1 MKKIILSLLLL
12 IGLNY
17 ATAQDFSYGVITGVN
32 VYDIEIDG
40 PLIASDGRSGL
51 NIGGFAEYQL
61 NSSFGVRG
69 NLLYSNVK
77 ENDFGII
84 EGSTLT
90 PTYSEVNLKII
101 QLHALVR
108 YDLNKQYNKGFYLT
122 GGLRI
127 NYNLSA
133 KTGDKNLEEF
143 YNKAN
148 LGAMLGFGVNFA
160 KHFGLELIPE
170 VNLTNTI
177 NSNEN
182 KSRNF
187 GFYTNLTVNLE
198 SLFRK

>member
-1 MKKIILSLLLL
+1 MKIIILSLLMLT
-12 IGLNY
+12 GLNY

-108 YDLNKQYNKGFYLT
+108 YDLKEGWE
-122 GGLRI
+122 
-127 NYNLSA
+127 NY
-133 KTGDKNLEEF
+133 
-143 YNKAN
+143 
-148 LGAMLGFGVNFA
+148 
-160 KHFGLELIPE
+160 H
-170 VNLTNTI
+170 
-177 NSNEN
+177 NEN
-182 KSRNF
+182 IVTF
-187 GFYTNLTVNLE
+187 AQDI
-198 SLFRK
+198 